1 MRHLSTICAVAFAL
15 SSGICCAQTKPPP
28 EYGVGSVSCAT
39 YQSDYLAKGYTAK
52 ALYFSWSQG
61 FITASNALLSGVG
74 MVSDLKGKISP
85 EQQQKLL
92 DDICRSNP
100 QMEFSRA
107 SMKLLDKLREAEGLT
122 PLLQ

>member
-1 MRHLSTICAVAFAL
+1 MDNL
-15 SSGICCAQTKPPP
+15 TK
-28 EYGVGSVSCAT
+28 GDTSR
-39 YQSDYLAKGYTAK
+39 
-52 ALYFSWSQG
+52 ALYYSWSQG
-61 FITASNALLSGVG
+61 FITAANALLSGSEG

-107 SMKLLDKLREAEGLT
+107 SMKLLDKLREAEGLG